1 MGLEAASR
9 ARSRASFAAPAR
21 SRPAR
26 PGRPVALLLGLV
38 ASGAAACG
46 GESDAATKA
55 RASRAG
61 GPASTAVVCLFER
74 GRPGLAGPLRTIV
87 LPPFEWNW
95 KSSEAVLTFG
105 QDGKCVGFRV
115 DLETDPFPGARG
127 DYLKTLG
134 ERFGQ
139 PTLEGDDRIFRA
151 GEHAVRVKVHEDRI
165 AVHVGTATR

>member
-26 PGRPVALLLGLV
+26 PGRPAALLLG
-38 ASGAAACG
+38 
-46 GESDAATKA
+46 
-55 RASRAG
+55 
-61 GPASTAVVCLFER
+61 
-74 GRPGLAGPLRTIV
+74 
-87 LPPFEWNW
+87 
-95 KSSEAVLTFG
+95 
-105 QDGKCVGFRV
+105 
-115 DLETDPFPGARG
+115 LETDPFPGARG